1 MTCRTHKHHFAV
13 NVQNHQETVSLM
25 HHVVTGD
32 DPEVTAGKPCPDIFL
47 AAMRR
52 FEVMELTVHG
62 NGTTLSPMFI

>member
-1 MTCRTHKHHFAV
+1 
-13 NVQNHQETVSLM
+13 M